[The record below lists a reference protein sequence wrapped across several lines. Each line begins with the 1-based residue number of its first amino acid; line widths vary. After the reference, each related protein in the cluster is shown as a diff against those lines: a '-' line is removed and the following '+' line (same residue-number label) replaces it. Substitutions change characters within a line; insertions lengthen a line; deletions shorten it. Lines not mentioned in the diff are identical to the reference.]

1 MMTLKP
7 HDPGPRALHTQR
19 LDKCVWMASGVVT
32 YKLCDFEYNC
42 ESCPFD
48 QALREDTPFR
58 AGHGRVRDESE
69 RR

>member
-1 MMTLKP
+1 MITFKP
-7 HDPGPRALHTQR
+7 HDPIPKAVHTQR

-42 ESCPFD
+42 ELCPFD
-48 QALREDTPFR
+48 QVLREGTPSQFWR
-58 AGHGRVRDESE
+58 AGAKDESK